1 MLQLYVDEFESD
13 REVSDNSG
21 SYFSDK
27 SNTKTISS
35 VTPDKLSDNSA
46 GLKLLHVDFYAKSF
60 QKKIRETVTSQSP
73 KYTTSKKFRESED
86 I

>member
-13 REVSDNSG
+13 REV
-21 SYFSDK
+21 SDK

-60 QKKIRETVTSQSP
+60 QKKIRKTVTSQSP
-73 KYTTSKKFRESED
+73 KYTTSKKFREGED